1 LFINWGFFLLS
12 ELHTI
17 AIIDDDLD
25 MREAV
30 AGLLE
35 SIGYVVESFG
45 SAEEFLSFPRRKQV
59 DCAIID
65 IRMPGRNG
73 LELQDV
79 LTLQGPKPPI
89 IFLSSQADEATRR
102 RAALGGAFGFV
113 GKPADDKLLI
123 ACIEVALKMPR
134 P

>member
-1 LFINWGFFLLS
+1 MS
-12 ELHTI
+12 EPHTI

-45 SAEEFLSFPRRKQV
+45 SAEDFLSFPRRAQV
-59 DCAIID
+59 DCAIVD
-65 IRMPGRNG
+65 IRMPDLSG
-73 LELQDV
+73 LELQEA
-79 LTLQGPKPPI
+79 LTLRGPKPPI

-102 RAALGGAFGFV
+102 RAALGGAVGFV
-113 GKPADDKLLI
+113 GKPVDDQLLI
-123 ACIEVALKMPR
+123 ACIKGALKSR
-134 P
+134 Q

>member
-1 LFINWGFFLLS
+1 LS
-12 ELHTI
+12 EPHTI

-45 SAEEFLSFPRRKQV
+45 SAEAFLSFPRRAQV

-65 IRMPGRNG
+65 IRMPGLSG
-73 LELQDV
+73 LELQD
-79 LTLQGPKPPI
+79 LLNLKGPKPPI
-89 IFLSSQADEATRR
+89 IFLSSQADDATRR
-102 RAALGGAFGFV
+102 RAALGGALGFIS
-113 GKPADDKLLI
+113 KPVDDQLLI
-123 ACIEVALKMPR
+123 ACIESALKVPPTMKHDR
-134 P
+134 